1 MRQLRQVPTSLF
13 QFVERAAQNAGFER
27 LGVAPANHP
36 EMRELQR
43 FVPWI
48 EAGYAGEMEY
58 LKRRNDGGEYK
69 RRSVDQA
76 LPWARSVIV
85 AAMNYNSSA
94 PKSIDSEN
102 LCGTGR
108 GWISRYAMS
117 PHDYHETVLGAL
129 REVESALLEYL
140 RDAGSTG
147 VTSRCYVD
155 TGPVLER
162 VYAKYAG
169 IGWIGKN
176 TCIIDEKLGSWMFL
190 GVIVT
195 SLDLPLFSGEGLSVA
210 ADRCGSCTRCIDEC
224 PTQAIVA
231 PGELNAARCI
241 SYFTIEKRGAIPEEM
256 RPKIGRHVFG
266 CDICQDVCP
275 WNRKAPVSANSA
287 LQPDPELI
295 HPELSSLARI
305 DAAEFRRRFRGSPI
319 SRTKH
324 SGFVRNVAIAMGNS
338 GNPGFI
344 PELEKLS
351 ESGDRVVAEHARWAI
366 ERLVSTPENQK
377 DRSLAN
383 TDE

>member
-1 MRQLRQVPTSLF
+1 MRELRQVPTPLF
-13 QFVERAAQNAGFER
+13 QFVQRAAQNAGFER
-27 LGVAPANHP
+27 VGVAPANHP

-76 LPWARSVIV
+76 LPWAKSVIV

-94 PKSIDSEN
+94 PKSIDSEA
-102 LCGTGR
+102 LGDTDR

-117 PHDYHETVLGAL
+117 PHDYHQTVLGAL
-129 REVESALLEYL
+129 RQVESALLEHL
-140 RDAGSTG
+140 RETGSTE

-176 TCIIDEKLGSWMFL
+176 TCVIDEKLGSWMFL

-195 SLDLPLFSGEGLSVA
+195 SLDFALFSGEGLAVA
-210 ADRCGSCTRCIDEC
+210 ADRCGSCTRCIEAC
-224 PTQAIVA
+224 PTEAIVA
-231 PGELNAARCI
+231 PGELNASRCI

-256 RPKIGRHVFG
+256 RPKIGGHVFG

-275 WNRKAPVSANSA
+275 WNRKAPVSANPA
-287 LQPDPELI
+287 LQPDPELV
-295 HPELSSLARI
+295 HPQLSSLARM

-319 SRTKH
+319 SRSKH
-324 SGFVRNVAIAMGNS
+324 SGLLRNVAIAMGNS
-338 GNPGFI
+338 GNPELI
-344 PELEKLS
+344 PELKRLS
-351 ESGDRVVAEHARWAI
+351 ESGDEAVAEHARWAI
-366 ERLVSTPENQK
+366 GRLLSPPENHK
-377 DRSLAN
+377 DRSIATN
-383 TDE
+383 E

>member
-1 MRQLRQVPTSLF
+1 MATPLF
-13 QFVERAAQNAGFER
+13 QFVQLAAVTAGFER
-27 LGVAPANHP
+27 VGVAPASHP
-36 EMRELQR
+36 EMRELQH
-43 FVPWI
+43 FIPWI

-58 LKRRNDGGEYK
+58 LKRRNEKGEYK

-76 LPWARSVIV
+76 LPWAKSVIV

-94 PKSIDSEN
+94 PKSIDSEG
-102 LCGTGR
+102 LCGRGR

-129 REVESALLEYL
+129 RQVESALLAHL
-140 RDAGSTG
+140 RETGSAE
-147 VTSRCYVD
+147 VASRCYVD

-195 SLDLPLFSGEGLSVA
+195 SLDLSLFSGEALAVA
-210 ADRCGSCTRCIDEC
+210 ANRCGTCTRCIDAC

-231 PGELNAARCI
+231 PGELNASRCI
-241 SYFTIEKRGAIPEEM
+241 SYFTIEKRGVVPQEM

-275 WNRKAPVSANSA
+275 WNRKAPVSANPA

-295 HPELSSLARI
+295 APELSSLARM

-324 SGFVRNVAIAMGNS
+324 SGILRNVAITMGNS
-338 GNPGFI
+338 GNRDFI
-344 PELEKLS
+344 PDLEHLAHS
-351 ESGDRVVAEHARWAI
+351 EDEAVAEHARWAM
-366 ERLVSTPENQK
+366 EKLLEVSCSAEYR
-377 DRSLAN
+377 DRW
-383 TDE
+383 

>member
-1 MRQLRQVPTSLF
+1 MSTPLF
-13 QFVERAAQNAGFER
+13 ELIQRAAQNAGFER
-27 LGVAPANHP
+27 VGVAPANHP
-36 EMRELQR
+36 EMRELRR

-48 EAGYAGEMEY
+48 EAGYGGEMEY
-58 LKRRNDGGEYK
+58 LKRRNDQGEYK

-76 LPWARSVIV
+76 LPWAKSVIV

-94 PKSIDSEN
+94 VKSIDPAAAPHGSD
-102 LCGTGR
+102 R

-117 PHDYHETVLGAL
+117 SHDYHETVLGSL
-129 REVESALLEYL
+129 RQVESTLLRHLKEA
-140 RDAGSTG
+140 DAGDAT
-147 VTSRCYVD
+147 TRCYVD
-155 TGPVLER
+155 TGPVIER

-195 SLDLPLFSGEGLSVA
+195 SLDLSLFSGEKLAVA
-210 ADRCGSCTRCIDEC
+210 ADRCGTCKRCIEAC

-275 WNRKAPVSANSA
+275 WNRKAPASANPA

-295 HPELSSLARI
+295 NPELSSLARI
-305 DAAEFRRRFRGSPI
+305 GAAEFRQRFRGSPI

-324 SGFVRNVAIAMGNS
+324 SGFLRNVAIAMGNS
-338 GNPGFI
+338 GNRDFI
-344 PELEKLS
+344 PRLERLS
-351 ESGDRVVAEHARWAI
+351 ENADETVAEHAKWAI
-366 ERLVSTPENQK
+366 EQLRHTARAEAKTEKNSN
-377 DRSLAN
+377 A
-383 TDE
+383 